1 MTDQKK
7 TTGAL
12 AAWAGGGGI
21 AVNKAAIAAALL
33 ESAAA
38 GSTGDGGD
46 LDFMSFSGQGA
57 NYAGWK
63 IGRDK
68 KAPDQDSMYVIDPQ
82 SAVEGWTCWKGGS
95 PIEKSEWGVFDR
107 ATMSVS
113 QSQLKDHG
121 PYSDGDGWQFM
132 MGLSMFDIDAADRQ
146 IKFTTTSKSGKN
158 VLADMNK
165 EIAGRILADEPFV
178 PVVTLSSEQF
188 TAQGKKNGKPKIVVE
203 GWVSMEEVGV
213 FLSMGDDGDLDDLL
227 GGKYEA
233 APEPA
238 PKKKRASKKAAEPV
252 EEPEQKEV
260 EQEDPEQEDLEQE
273 EVEQE
278 EEEEPV
284 PAPKRRARRTAA

>member
-12 AAWAGGGGI
+12 AAWAGGGGV
-21 AVNKAAIAAALL
+21 AVNKEAIAAALL

-63 IGRDK
+63 VGRDK
-68 KAPDQDSMYVIDPQ
+68 KAPDPDSMFIIDPQ

-107 ATMSVS
+107 ATMAVS

-158 VLADMNK
+158 VLADLNK

-188 TAQGKKNGKPKIVVE
+188 TAQGKKNGKPKILVE
-203 GWVSMEEVGV
+203 GWVTMEEVGV
-213 FLSMGDDGDLDDLL
+213 FLQMGGDGDLDDLL
-227 GGKYEA
+227 AGKYASLEDA
-233 APEPA
+233 A

-252 EEPEQKEV
+252 EEPEQE
-260 EQEDPEQEDLEQE
+260 EEEPEQELEE
-273 EVEQE
+273 EQE

>member
-7 TTGAL
+7 NTGAL
-12 AAWAGGGGI
+12 AAWAGGGGV

-63 IGRDK
+63 LGREK
-68 KAPDQDSMYVIDPQ
+68 KTPDPDSMFVIDPQ

-95 PIEKSEWGVFDR
+95 PIEKNEWGVFDR

-158 VLADMNK
+158 VLADLNK

-178 PVVTLSSEQF
+178 PVVALSSEEF

-203 GWVSMEEVGV
+203 GWVSMEEIGV

-227 GGKYEA
+227 AGKYEA
-233 APEPA
+233 AAEPA
-238 PKKKRASKKAAEPV
+238 PKKRAAKKSADP
-252 EEPEQKEV
+252 
-260 EQEDPEQEDLEQE
+260 EQEDPEQEDPEQEE

-278 EEEEPV
+278 EEEAPA

>member
-12 AAWAGGGGI
+12 AAWAGGGGV

-63 IGRDK
+63 VGRDK
-68 KAPDQDSMYVIDPQ
+68 KAPDPDSMFIIDPQ

-95 PIEKSEWGVFDR
+95 PVEKSEWGVFDR
-107 ATMSVS
+107 ATMAVS

-158 VLADMNK
+158 VLADLNK

-188 TAQGKKNGKPKIVVE
+188 TAQGKKNGKPKILVE
-203 GWVSMEEVGV
+203 GWVTMEEVGV
-213 FLSMGDDGDLDDLL
+213 FLQMGDDGDLDDLL
-227 GGKYEA
+227 AGKYVVA
-233 APEPA
+233 AEPA

-252 EEPEQKEV
+252 EEPEQE
-260 EQEDPEQEDLEQE
+260 EEEPEQELEE
-273 EVEQE
+273 EQE
-278 EEEEPV
+278 EEEEPA